1 MNICLR
7 VREKKCLHIATS
19 NLDPPHSTDG
29 FQHML
34 KLLKRSSTASKERW
48 VGWRVAHPRNVRSP
62 CWLIWKN
69 EVFVSSNAKK
79 KKNDFGYSAIQEW
92 DQNFWKPYTLQSQNS
107 LGYPAWQRSSKKF
120 LAYSWCRLAWCHGLT
135 NHSTYYNKSFRFWS
149 MATDSEKNNFFNRF
163 DAVEISAWAWINVTS
178 CRNRRRMPGSSW
190 RLANWQSSS
199 KFKNI

>member
-1 MNICLR
+1 M
-7 VREKKCLHIATS
+7 
-19 NLDPPHSTDG
+19 
-29 FQHML
+29 Q
-34 KLLKRSSTASKERW
+34 
-48 VGWRVAHPRNVRSP
+48 
-62 CWLIWKN
+62 
-69 EVFVSSNAKK
+69 KK

-135 NHSTYYNKSFRFWS
+135 THSTQYNKSFRFWS

-178 CRNRRRMPGSSW
+178 CRNRRWMPGSSW
-190 RLANWQSSS
+190 RLANCQSSS
-199 KFKNI
+199 KFTWYNIYIYTHV